1 MHTLGAWALA
11 WVRRGCAVF
20 PCHLTKKPI
29 TPHGFLDA
37 TTDPAQIAA
46 WWSQWPAAS
55 IGVACGASG
64 LLVLDIDAD
73 KDGLDTFAD
82 LCHSLPLPIEDRH
95 TLTTLTGGGG
105 MHVIW
110 KAPEGVTIRNSA
122 GKLGK
127 GLDIRGDGGYI
138 IVPPSP
144 HPSGNL
150 YRFEIKSAPIQ
161 APQVLVDLLMVP
173 EPSPAPAPPAQYSA
187 PTPYTDRLLQKSF
200 ERVAGASAGTR
211 NDTLNRA
218 AYYLFGLAKAG
229 TVNETDVRACL
240 EAAALRAGL
249 STKETSATL
258 GSAWRAQL

>member
-1 MHTLGAWALA
+1 MHTLGEWALGWA
-11 WVRRGCAVF
+11 RRGCAVF
-20 PCHLTKKPI
+20 PCHLTKKPM
-29 TPHGFLDA
+29 TAHGFLDA
-37 TTDPAQIAA
+37 TTAAEQIQS
-46 WWSQWPAAS
+46 WWSQWPTAS

-64 LLVLDIDAD
+64 LLVLDVDAD

-82 LCHSLPLPIEDRH
+82 LCHSLPLTLTDRH

-105 MHVIW
+105 MHIIW
-110 KAPEGVTIRNSA
+110 IAPQGVTIRNSA
-122 GKLGK
+122 GKLGR

-144 HPSGNL
+144 HPSGNR
-150 YRFEIKSAPIQ
+150 YRFEIKSAPIP

-173 EPSPAPAPPAQYSA
+173 EPNPTPGVPIPM
-187 PTPYTDRLLQKSF
+187 TPYTDRLLQKSF